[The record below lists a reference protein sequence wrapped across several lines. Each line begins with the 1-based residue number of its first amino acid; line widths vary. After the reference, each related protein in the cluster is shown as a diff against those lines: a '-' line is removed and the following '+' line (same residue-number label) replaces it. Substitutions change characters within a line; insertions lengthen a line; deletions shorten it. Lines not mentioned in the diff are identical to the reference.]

1 VSSSLS
7 VVVALDDQLLAS
19 ALVHALGRSFQ
30 VRGPVCTREALEL
43 ELAIRP
49 PRVAI
54 VDVALVGISMLD
66 GLSHWIARHPET
78 RFVVC
83 THPLEQP
90 LAMAARL
97 AGAVA
102 VLDHQVQADVLAEGL
117 RALCDGGSWPMLTHD
132 VAPPSL
138 HRPGSALTAQE
149 RRVLALLKE
158 QKGYAAIA
166 SVLGLSVK
174 TVERHVGSIRRKFGV
189 PKAQRV
195 RWEHYAGT
203 AA

>member
-1 VSSSLS
+1 MSSSLS

-19 ALVHALGRSFQ
+19 ALVHALGRSLQ
-30 VRGPVCTREALEL
+30 VRGPVPTREALEL

-49 PRVAI
+49 PRVAV
-54 VDVALVGISMLD
+54 VDVALVGVSMLD
-66 GLSHWIARHPET
+66 GLAHWIARFPET

-83 THPLEQP
+83 THPLEPP

-102 VLDHQVQADVLAEGL
+102 VLDHRLQADALADGL
-117 RALCDGGSWPMLTHD
+117 RALCDGGTWPTLTLEA
-132 VAPPSL
+132 APSSL
-138 HRPGSALTAQE
+138 HRPGSSLTAQE

-166 SVLGLSVK
+166 SVLELSVK
-174 TVERHVGSIRRKFGV
+174 TVERHVGALRRKFGI

-195 RWEHYAGT
+195 KWEHYDGT
-203 AA
+203 GE